1 LTPVIYWVHALI
13 ENYLGHDLATSMKKE
28 AMIS

>member
-1 LTPVIYWVHALI
+1 VHALI